1 MSWLIDRAFCIT
13 PNMKSNK
20 IIIKNNTNK
29 NKSLLIKILYD
40 TNSNNLLQ
48 CFNKN
53 VKKWQKSIVFMYTE
67 IKNIT

>member
-48 CFNKN
+48 CFSKN
-53 VKKWQKSIVFMYTE
+53 VKK
-67 IKNIT
+67 